1 MADKDDLLHLRSG
14 SKDLVRCDLREADL
28 RGFTLDECD
37 FSNAS
42 LQRTN
47 FAYSSLRFARF
58 EAARL
63 SGAIMHGC
71 DLTGAT
77 FGGSVFGVD
86 FSGANLT
93 ASNFSRSSRLAGAA
107 SLDGASLV
115 GADLSGVTIDEGCSL
130 NDLVVDRTTNFHGL
144 KLPRALSK
152 NPAFSDYDYSRG
164 QLHRKDDLG
173 PSDER
178 FAQSRALISELQS
191 GLVALEQINR
201 FEAGSDKPP
210 AIGHNNPPENFVIA
224 EQEYLEAKQALTDS
238 IAALREQNYESSALK
253 TAGEISSNLATK
265 AASWVGSVINVTA
278 QEFGKS
284 LGQSLGSKT
293 ALWIAT
299 LQFSGIFSKI
309 SELIQSIIVP

>member
-1 MADKDDLLHLRSG
+1 
-14 SKDLVRCDLREADL
+14 
-28 RGFTLDECD
+28 
-37 FSNAS
+37 
-42 LQRTN
+42 
-47 FAYSSLRFARF
+47 
-58 EAARL
+58 
-63 SGAIMHGC
+63 MHGC

-77 FGGSVFGVD
+77 FGSAVFGVD

-93 ASNFSRSSRLAGAA
+93 ASKFSISRLAGAA

-115 GADLSGVTIDEGCSL
+115 GADFSRVTIDEGCSL

-144 KLPRALSK
+144 KLPRALSR
-152 NPAFSDYDYSRG
+152 NPAFSDYYYSRG

-173 PSDER
+173 ASDER
-178 FAQSRALISELQS
+178 LAQSQTLISELQS
-191 GLVALEQINR
+191 GLVALEQVNR
-201 FEAGSDKPP
+201 LEAESDKPP
-210 AIGHNNPPENFVIA
+210 AIGHNNPPENFVIT
-224 EQEYLEAKQALTDS
+224 EDEYLEAKQALTDS
-238 IAALREQNYESSALK
+238 ISALKEQNFESSALK

-265 AASWVGSVINVTA
+265 AANWVGSVINVTA

-299 LQFSGIFSKI
+299 LQFSGTFSKI